1 MACWPLGKAV
11 EDTNHMSEVV
21 SFEDFRPVRPTTR
34 SRTGKQPLVHFDKRE
49 LDLILGIYSRH
60 VMAGEWRD
68 YALEF
73 TPDRAT
79 FSIFR
84 RSAEGALFRIVK
96 KAKARQPGGYAV
108 VSARQGVLS
117 RGGDLGSVL
126 TVLKKTKQPIRLL

>member
-1 MACWPLGKAV
+1 MLIGWVPA
-11 EDTNHMSEVV
+11 EDLNHMSEVV
-21 SFEDFRPVRPTTR
+21 SFEDFRPVRPVTR
-34 SRTGKQPLVHFDKRE
+34 GRTGETALVHFDKHE
-49 LDLILGIYSRH
+49 LDLILGVYSRH

-73 TPDRAT
+73 TPDGAI
-79 FSIFR
+79 FAIFR
-84 RSAEGALFRIVK
+84 RSSEGAILRIVK

-126 TVLKKTKQPIRLL
+126 AVLRRTKQPIRLL